1 MTAENHQTVMWCAM
15 GTLFLA
21 VFAAIVSASM
31 AAGSLRTRVDALEKR
46 ADVSALQSVSQAEWG
61 QFARDMR
68 DRLDRIEKKLD
79 SSK

>member
-1 MTAENHQTVMWCAM
+1 MTQESKNTAVWVSLGA
-15 GTLFLA
+15 LLLA

-31 AAGSLRTRVDALEKR
+31 SAGALQTRVSALEKR
-46 ADVSALQSVSQAEWG
+46 ADESQIQSVSQAEWG

-79 SSK
+79 TGK